1 MATEIKTWQLIAG
14 KLESIESN
22 MVQEGRTE
30 LYDLEEWIISNSSIV
45 GSDLVI
51 IGKQVTTKSG
61 PLDLLAIDKSGN
73 TVIIELKRDKLPR
86 EALAQAIDY
95 ASDVAYWS
103 IDKLS
108 EECTK
113 FHNKSLEEI
122 LTANFQDVDLE
133 NINVNESQRIILVGF
148 SIGSSLERMIEWL
161 SDKYDVN
168 VNAVILNY
176 IKTKSGDEIITRTS
190 IISEEVEQQKIKK
203 KKKFEIPMSDEPG
216 NYDENT
222 LRNLLK
228 NYLSRNQITIQRIKS
243 VLLPACLQKNMLTR
257 EALKSELIKNDSTV
271 DETKVGYYLTVISSQ
286 LGMKKNDFLRQVLR
300 YEYPNN
306 PWEKDNFQ
314 IVGKYGKL
322 VEEILEELNK
332 SGG

>member
-1 MATEIKTWQLIAG
+1 MATEIKTWQLING

-22 MVQEGRTE
+22 MVHEGRTE
-30 LYDLEEWIISNSSIV
+30 LYDLEEWIISNPSIV

-108 EECTK
+108 EVCTK
-113 FHNKSLEEI
+113 FHNKSLEES
-122 LTANFQDVDLE
+122 LSANFQDVDLE
-133 NINVNESQRIILVGF
+133 SINVNESQRIILVGF
-148 SIGSSLERMIEWL
+148 SIESSLERMIEWL

-176 IKTKSGDEIITRTS
+176 VKTKNGDELITRTS

-203 KKKFEIPMSDEPG
+203 KKRFEIPMSDEPG

-222 LRNLLK
+222 LKEFLT
-228 NYLSRNQITIQRIKS
+228 NYLSRNQITIQRIKN
-243 VLLPACLQKNMLTR
+243 VLLPACLEKNIVTR
-257 EALKSELIKNDSTV
+257 EELKSELVKNDPTV

-286 LGMKKNDFLRQVLR
+286 LGMKKNDFLRQVLK

-314 IVGKYGKL
+314 IINEYRKL
-322 VEEILEELNK
+322 VEEILEGLNK
-332 SGG
+332 SV